1 MIQIGPDIAR
11 ILADKAGEDR
21 WYVREGVG
29 VYRVTEDPTGDW
41 PVFVDKAV
49 FVDKESDEE
58 DMELIAM
65 APAMARTLVQLH
77 KDRDQLQDTIEEL
90 DRAYERERKH
100 SAHLEAE
107 VDRLRDWLI
116 RIEGGDHPCED
127 AEQLRRWAYE
137 AATLSRDP
145 VSR

>member
-11 ILADKAGEDR
+11 ILADKAGDDR

-29 VYRVTEDPTGDW
+29 VYRVSEDPTGDW
-41 PVFVDKAV
+41 PV

-90 DRAYERERKH
+90 DRAYERERRH
-100 SAHLEAE
+100 SARLEAT
-107 VDRLRDWLI
+107 VDRLRDWLL

-127 AEQLRRWAYE
+127 AHQLRRWAYE
-137 AATLSRDP
+137 AVALHRSVEEDG
-145 VSR
+145 

>member
-41 PVFVDKAV
+41 PVFVDK
-49 FVDKESDEE
+49 ESDEE

-65 APAMARTLVQLH
+65 APAMARTLMQLH

-90 DRAYERERKH
+90 DRAYERERRH
-100 SAHLEAE
+100 SARLEAE

-116 RIEGGDHPCED
+116 RIEGGDLPCED

-137 AATLSRDP
+137 AVTLRQSVEGDE
-145 VSR
+145 